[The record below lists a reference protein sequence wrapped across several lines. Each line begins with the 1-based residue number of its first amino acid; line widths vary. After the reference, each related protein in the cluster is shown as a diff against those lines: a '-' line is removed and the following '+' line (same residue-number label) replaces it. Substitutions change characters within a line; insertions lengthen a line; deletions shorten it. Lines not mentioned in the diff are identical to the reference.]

1 MKKLLFTALL
11 LATFTVSFAQ
21 TSREDFKASM
31 ERMEKLKKLSAPKA
45 TSVNTLDDLN
55 NKIGSSA
62 LESISITPLL
72 QNLYFRSIGETSDG
86 VTDVS
91 VKKPTV
97 KECEELAARILSQS
111 KNVESLTSSITS
123 ATTEATKVTNP
134 LKLVKITSAVNYAKN
149 ASTLLGTETLFQSKA
164 IKSIMETLKTAGNL

>member
-1 MKKLLFTALL
+1 MKKLLLTALL

-31 ERMEKLKKLSAPKA
+31 ERMEKLKKLSVPKT
-45 TSVNTLDDLN
+45 TSINTLDDLN

-62 LESISITPLL
+62 VEAISITPLL
-72 QNLYFRSIGETSDG
+72 QNLYYRSVGQTNDG

-91 VKKPTV
+91 VKKPTM
-97 KECEELAARILSQS
+97 KECEELAARIFLQS
-111 KNVESLTSSITS
+111 KNVEALSSSITS
-123 ATTEATKVTNP
+123 ATSEATKVTNP
-134 LKLVKITSAVNYAKN
+134 LKLVKITSAVNYAKD
-149 ASTLLGTETLFQSKA
+149 ASSLLGTETLFQTKA